1 MARLPCVPC
10 LIWSDLEQD
19 EIMFAAK
26 VLGHLRECFPI
37 NSFVVDAEAA
47 PRRFVLKDLVKQTCD
62 A

>member
-1 MARLPCVPC
+1 MARLPCARRLVWP
-10 LIWSDLEQD
+10 DLEQD
-19 EIMFAAK
+19 EIVLAAK

-47 PRRFVLKDLVKQTCD
+47 PGRFVLEDLVKQTCN